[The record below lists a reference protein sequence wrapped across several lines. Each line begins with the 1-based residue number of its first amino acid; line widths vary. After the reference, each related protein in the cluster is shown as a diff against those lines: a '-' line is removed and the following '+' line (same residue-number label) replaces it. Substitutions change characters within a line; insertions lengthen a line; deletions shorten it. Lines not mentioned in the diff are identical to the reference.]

1 MGLCKCM
8 ENGKV
13 TVSQHLVLTGYVT
26 PYVIAPHVCEVNK
39 NCFIFQLDEVDRV
52 DEMKSFLSV

>member
-1 MGLCKCM
+1 M

-13 TVSQHLVLTGYVT
+13 TVSQHLVLRGYVT